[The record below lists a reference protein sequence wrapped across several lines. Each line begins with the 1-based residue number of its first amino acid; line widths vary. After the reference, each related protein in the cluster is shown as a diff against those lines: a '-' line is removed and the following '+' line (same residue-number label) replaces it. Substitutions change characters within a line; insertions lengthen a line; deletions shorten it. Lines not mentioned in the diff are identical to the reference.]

1 MPTIASVRS
10 HLGTLVSRAAQGERI
25 PISRHGKPVAAL
37 VPIDDADFMD
47 EREEAELAKLAKTAL
62 REKGKWLVLDD
73 ARDIARVF

>member
-10 HLGTLVSRAAQGERI
+10 NLGSLVSRASHGERI
-25 PISRHGKPVAAL
+25 PILRHGKPVAAI

-47 EREEAELAKLAKTAL
+47 EKEDAELAKIAKTAL

-73 ARDIARVF
+73 ARDLDRVF